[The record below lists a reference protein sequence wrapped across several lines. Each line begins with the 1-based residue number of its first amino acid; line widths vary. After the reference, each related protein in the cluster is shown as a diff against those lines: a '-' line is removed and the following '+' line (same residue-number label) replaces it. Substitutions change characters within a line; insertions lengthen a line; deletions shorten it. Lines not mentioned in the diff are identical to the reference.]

1 MALCSQQALDKGLL
15 VKKLE
20 SEDRCQMLPM
30 ENTMITIY
38 ATTQK
43 SLVSEN
49 ETNLVWA
56 AQNGDLE
63 AFNQLVLF
71 YQDRVFPWHF

>member
-1 MALCSQQALDKGLL
+1 
-15 VKKLE
+15 
-20 SEDRCQMLPM
+20 MLPM

-49 ETNLVWA
+49 ETNLVWT
-56 AQNGDLE
+56 AQRSDLE
-63 AFNQLVLF
+63 AFN
-71 YQDRVFPWHF
+71 